1 MTENALISFAA
12 VLLSIGLN
20 WIPKLRDWYANNVD
34 GRGKRLLVLGSLAAA
49 PLVVFGANCAG
60 FQIPGVEYTATCDAV
75 GAKQLVQ
82 VFINAVV
89 VNQVAGLVVPKPKP
103 A

>member
-12 VLLSIGLN
+12 VLLSVALSWG
-20 WIPKLRDWYANNVD
+20 PKLREWYSAVD
-34 GRGKRLLVLGSLAAA
+34 GRGKRLIILASLAAA
-49 PLVVFGANCAG
+49 PLVVFGSNCAG